1 MQYDF
6 QIRVTGV
13 LVENGAIL
21 LVKQRLSQNRAWSLP
36 GGRLEQGET
45 LEEGVCREL
54 FEETGL
60 KVRVERLLY
69 LCDVKSSSYKVVHI
83 TFLLS
88 RVGGEITLPTNEKDE
103 NPISDV
109 RFVPVTELTDYGFSP
124 VFRDLAENQFPQK
137 GNYMDDKENIGLG
150 I

>member
-1 MQYDF
+1 MKYDF

-21 LVKQRLSQNRAWSLP
+21 LVKQRLSKDRAWSLP

-45 LEEGVCREL
+45 IQEGLQREF

-60 KVRVERLLY
+60 NVRVDELLY
-69 LCDVKSSSYKVVHI
+69 LCDVKPSSHKVVHV
-83 TFLLS
+83 TFLVS
-88 RVGGEITLPTNEKDE
+88 KIGGEITLPTNEKDE

-109 RFVPVTELTDYGFSP
+109 KFVPIAELTDYGFSP
-124 VFRDLAENQFPQK
+124 VFQNIVENNFPQK
-137 GNYMDDKENIGLG
+137 GNYMGDKENIGLG

>member
-1 MQYDF
+1 MNYDF

-13 LVENGAIL
+13 LVENGTIL
-21 LVKQRLSQNRAWSLP
+21 LVKQRLSKDRAWSLP

-45 LEEGVCREL
+45 MEEGLCREL

-60 KVRVERLLY
+60 KVRVEKLLY
-69 LCDVKSSSYKVVHI
+69 LCDVKSSSNKVVHV
-83 TFLLS
+83 TFLIS
-88 RVGGEITLPTNEKDE
+88 KVGGEITLPTNEKDE

-109 RFVPVTELTDYGFSP
+109 KFIPVAELTDYGFSP
-124 VFRDLAENQFPQK
+124 VFRDLAENQFPKK
-137 GNYMDDKENIGLG
+137 GNYMGDKENIGLG

>member
-1 MQYDF
+1 MKYDF

-21 LVKQRLSQNRAWSLP
+21 LVKQRLSKDRGWSLP

-45 LEEGVCREL
+45 IQEGLQREF

-60 KVRVERLLY
+60 NVRVDELLY
-69 LCDVKSSSYKVVHI
+69 LCDVKPSSHKVVHV
-83 TFLLS
+83 TFLVS
-88 RVGGEITLPTNEKDE
+88 KVGGEITLPTNEKDE

-109 RFVPVTELTDYGFSP
+109 KFVPIAQLTDYGFSP
-124 VFRDLAENQFPQK
+124 VFQNIVENNFPQK
-137 GNYMDDKENIGLG
+137 GNYMGDKENIGLG

>member
-1 MQYDF
+1 MKYDF

-21 LVKQRLSQNRAWSLP
+21 LVKQRLSKDRAWSLP

-45 LEEGVCREL
+45 IQEGLQREF

-60 KVRVERLLY
+60 DVRVDELLY
-69 LCDVKSSSYKVVHI
+69 LCDVKPSSHKVVHV
-83 TFLLS
+83 TFRVS
-88 RVGGEITLPTNEKDE
+88 KVGGEITLPTNEKDE

-109 RFVPVTELTDYGFSP
+109 KFVPIAQLTDYGFSP
-124 VFRDLAENQFPQK
+124 VFQNIVENNFPQK
-137 GNYMDDKENIGLG
+137 GNYMGDKENIGLG

>member
-1 MQYDF
+1 MKYDF

-13 LVENGAIL
+13 LVENGTIL
-21 LVKQRLSQNRAWSLP
+21 LVKQRLSKDRGWSLP

-45 LEEGVCREL
+45 IQEGLQREF

-60 KVRVERLLY
+60 DVRADELLY
-69 LCDVKSSSYKVVHI
+69 LCDVKPSSHKVVHV
-83 TFLLS
+83 TFLVS
-88 RVGGEITLPTNEKDE
+88 KIGGEITLPTNEKDE

-109 RFVPVTELTDYGFSP
+109 KFVPIEKLTDYGFSSAFQNI
-124 VFRDLAENQFPQK
+124 VENNFPRK
-137 GNYMDDKENIGLG
+137 GNYMGDKENIGLG